1 MYFGITKQDVE
12 KRWDYGR
19 GYKKQ
24 CKVFDAI
31 QKYGWNNIEHKVL
44 FENLTFDDA
53 KEKECYLIQKYDS
66 INNGYNNHKGGGA
79 GSSEWKS
86 FQYKGQNYKP
96 SELSEKSVDGVS
108 SHDITTRIGRG
119 WGVDRAL
126 FQPKQKR
133 VYQYVY
139 NSKVY
144 SIDELYELR
153 TANITREQF
162 YGRLWRGWDIDRALS
177 QPNYKKNQPYF
188 NQYEYNGNLYTIKE
202 LCQISSVDGL
212 TEDNIRD
219 RLKKGWTVERAIT
232 QKKRKSPKK

>member
-1 MYFGITKQDVE
+1 ME
-12 KRWDYGR
+12 KYSIQRA
-19 GYKKQ
+19 KLQ
-24 CKVFDAI
+24 AI
-31 QKYGWNNIEHKVL
+31 RIVR
-44 FENLTFDDA
+44 
-53 KEKECYLIQKYDS
+53 
-66 INNGYNNHKGGGA
+66 
-79 GSSEWKS
+79 
-86 FQYKGQNYKP
+86 
-96 SELSEKSVDGVS
+96 KSVDGVS

-119 WGVDRAL
+119 WDVDKAL

-202 LCQISSVDGL
+202 LCQISPVDGL

-219 RLKKGWTVERAIT
+219 RLQRGWTVERAIT